1 MLTGIDSVE
10 VVAELDDV
18 DSLHQVINDTQADV
32 VLLDLE
38 LKGNSGVESLRL
50 LREHS
55 PDIRVIVYTA
65 HDDEEHIVGAAE
77 LGMEG
82 YLLKGCGQ
90 QELVDAIVAVHSGGT
105 ALESKV
111 AGTIMQY
118 MNQGRSASLH
128 NVQFSKRE
136 KQVLQE
142 LAAGRMNRDIG
153 ANLFISESTVKFHV
167 HAILTKLG
175 ASNRTEAVSMAH
187 KFGFIEFSG
196 NAGDSN

>member
-1 MLTGIDSVE
+1 MKSISW
-10 VVAELDDV
+10 EL
-18 DSLHQVINDTQADV
+18 L
-32 VLLDLE
+32 
-38 LKGNSGVESLRL
+38 NSGWR
-50 LREHS
+50 
-55 PDIRVIVYTA
+55 DISSK
-65 HDDEEHIVGAAE
+65 AA
-77 LGMEG
+77 
-82 YLLKGCGQ
+82 
-90 QELVDAIVAVHSGGT
+90 V
-105 ALESKV
+105 SKNLS
-111 AGTIMQY
+111 MPY